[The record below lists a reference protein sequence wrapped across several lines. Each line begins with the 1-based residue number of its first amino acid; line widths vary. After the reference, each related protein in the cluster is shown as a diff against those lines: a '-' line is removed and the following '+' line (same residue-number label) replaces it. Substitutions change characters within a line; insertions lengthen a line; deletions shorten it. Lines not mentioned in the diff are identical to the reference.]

1 MLCKNMTKSRKSTKR
16 YKEIHKTQNE
26 MIPTAVDYV
35 VLQCVLIHL
44 HFGNMCISL
53 LFYSTPMKCISNFEI
68 SFFKEM
74 IFKLLTYIF
83 GKGKFN

>member
-35 VLQCVLIHL
+35 VLQCVLNINSFAFWKYV
-44 HFGNMCISL
+44 HFFTL
-53 LFYSTPMKCISNFEI
+53 LFNPN
-68 SFFKEM
+68 EM
-74 IFKLLTYIF
+74 YRKL
-83 GKGKFN
+83 